1 MARNE
6 RAGAARLVAGGAE
19 KESVKSFVKS
29 GSAAAGAEARRAVV
43 AAGGFDGVAGVAAVE
58 AIGREQQRRAVAYS
72 RSRGQ
77 L

>member
-1 MARNE
+1 M
-6 RAGAARLVAGGAE
+6 VADGAE
-19 KESVKSFVKS
+19 KNSVKSFVKS
-29 GSAAAGAEARRAVV
+29 GSAAAEAGRGAG
-43 AAGGFDGVAGVAAVE
+43 AAGGAVNGVAVE